1 MVNEYKLREFEEDID
16 LVKTHGSMEGIIK
29 KLKTDK
35 DKGITPD

>member
-1 MVNEYKLREFEEDID
+1 M
-16 LVKTHGSMEGIIK
+16 VKTHGSMEGIIK